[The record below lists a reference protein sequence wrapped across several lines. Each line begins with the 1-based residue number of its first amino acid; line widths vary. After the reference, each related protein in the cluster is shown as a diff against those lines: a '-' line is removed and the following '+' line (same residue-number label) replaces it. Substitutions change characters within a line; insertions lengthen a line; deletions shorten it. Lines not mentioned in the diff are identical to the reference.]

1 MKRWIGSLK
10 QYLPDAGLMA
20 HGDFRRLWGSF
31 TITTFGSQITNLAL
45 PLTAALLLHAG
56 PFEMG
61 VLVALEVLPFGL
73 LGLFAG
79 VWIDRSSKLRI
90 VIASEIGRGCALLI
104 VPLAAFTDLLSMP
117 MLYVAGFA
125 VGAGNAIGG
134 AAAQVLMAQMVG
146 RDRLIEANAKIV
158 LGENAAQ
165 LTGPGLAGWL
175 IQIFTAPFAILLD
188 ALSFF
193 GSALLLRGIRS
204 DKPAPARKGQ
214 DMWREIGEGL
224 RLVWHNPVL
233 RSLAWT
239 IAVWQLLH
247 HMQAA
252 ILILFATREL
262 AMSPGMIGAAFV
274 FAGFGCFTAAL
285 CAERLGERFGVGPLI
300 VWGFVGTGFA
310 WVIIALNRWTG
321 WNATLAFG
329 GALFVFD
336 FSATLFGIHYMS
348 LRQAITPDYL
358 LGRMTATMRFLAL
371 VAAPFGALFGG
382 ALGEWLGL
390 SGTLLL
396 VGALGLVLAAL
407 AMSVSP
413 VRSVRRLPEP
423 VTMLGSD

>member
-1 MKRWIGSLK
+1 MKRWIRNLRSIT
-10 QYLPDAGLMA
+10 PDFGLM
-20 HGDFRRLWGSF
+20 GNSDFRKLWGSF

-45 PLTAALLLHAG
+45 PLTAALLLHATSWQ
-56 PFEMG
+56 MG

-79 VWIDRSSKLRI
+79 VWIDRGSKLQI
-90 VIASEIGRGCALLI
+90 VIVSELGRGCALLI

-117 MLYVAGFA
+117 LLYVAGFA
-125 VGAGNAIGG
+125 CGAGNAIGG

-146 RDRLIEANAKIV
+146 RDKLIDANAKIV

-165 LTGPGLAGWL
+165 LTGPGIAGWL
-175 IQIFTAPFAILLD
+175 IQVFTAPFAILID

-193 GSALLLRGIRS
+193 GSALLLRGIKA
-204 DKPAPARKGQ
+204 DLPVPARSNQ

-224 RLVWHNPVL
+224 RLVWTNPVL

-239 IAVWQLLH
+239 IAIWQLLN

-252 ILILFATREL
+252 TLILFATREL
-262 AMSPGMIGAAFV
+262 HLSPGMIGAAFV
-274 FAGFGCFTAAL
+274 FAGFGCFAAAL
-285 CAERLGERFGVGPLI
+285 CAEKLGDRFGIGPMI
-300 VWGFVGTGFA
+300 VYGFVGTGAA
-310 WVIIALNRWTG
+310 WVAIALNPLTG
-321 WNATLAFG
+321 WPGALSFG
-329 GALFVFD
+329 AALFVFD
-336 FSATLFGIHYMS
+336 FSATLFGIHYIS
-348 LRQAITPDYL
+348 LRQAITPDHL

-396 VGALGLVLAAL
+396 VGVSGLVLAAL
-407 AMSVSP
+407 AVGQG
-413 VRSVRRLPEP
+413 SVRAVRQLPQQL
-423 VTMLGSD
+423 TQASH

>member
-1 MKRWIGSLK
+1 MKRWIRNLRS
-10 QYLPDAGLMA
+10 YRPDFGLLGN
-20 HGDFRRLWGSF
+20 GDFRKLWGSF

-45 PLTAALLLHAG
+45 PLTAALLLHAS
-56 PFEMG
+56 PWQMG

-79 VWIDRSSKLRI
+79 VWIDRGSKLKI
-90 VIASEIGRGCALLI
+90 VIVSELGRGIALLI

-117 MLYVAGFA
+117 LLYVAGFA

-134 AAAQVLMAQMVG
+134 AAAQVLMTQMVG

-165 LTGPGLAGWL
+165 LTGPGIAGWL
-175 IQIFTAPFAILLD
+175 IQMFTAPFAILID
-188 ALSFF
+188 AVSFF
-193 GSALLLRGIRS
+193 GSALLLRGINTPL
-204 DKPAPARKGQ
+204 PAPGQSKQ
-214 DMWREIGEGL
+214 DMWQDIGEGL
-224 RLVWHNPVL
+224 KLVWRNEVL

-239 IAVWQLLH
+239 IAIWQLLH

-262 AMSPGMIGAAFV
+262 QLSPGMIGAAFV
-274 FAGFGCFTAAL
+274 FAGLGCFAAAVL
-285 CAERLGERFGVGPLI
+285 AERLGERYGVGPMI
-300 VWGFVGTGFA
+300 VYGFVGTGLA
-310 WVIIALNRWTG
+310 WVLIALDRGTG
-321 WNATLAFG
+321 WPAALIFG
-329 GALFVFD
+329 GGLFLFD

-390 SGTLLL
+390 SGTLLV
-396 VGALGLVLAAL
+396 VGVFGLILAAL
-407 AMSVSP
+407 AMSMSP
-413 VRSVRRLPEP
+413 VKAVRDLPQP
-423 VTMLGSD
+423 LTL